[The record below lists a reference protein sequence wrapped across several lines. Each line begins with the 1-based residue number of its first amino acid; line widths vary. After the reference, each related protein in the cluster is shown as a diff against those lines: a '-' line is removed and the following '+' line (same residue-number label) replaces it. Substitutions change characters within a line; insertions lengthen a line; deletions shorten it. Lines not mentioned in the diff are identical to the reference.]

1 MGRWPLPQEC
11 YAAPQKQ
18 PPPCPDAG
26 SWCQCSPAPGEPPP
40 KPRGAVGYHP
50 RRCGSHWVQGLCGV
64 QCPRFASP
72 SHLTHPKTGLG
83 VHLGVLSTMADPIK
97 CPLWGSSLVWGL
109 KRRKNH
115 SEIVSFTKFLNAT
128 KLFLCCIRAKK
139 NRDGFHPLAGLGP
152 SRPTVRA
159 SLARAACR
167 QSSRHGPA
175 TAPAGVIHFMC
186 V

>member
-1 MGRWPLPQEC
+1 MGRCHLPQEC

-40 KPRGAVGYHP
+40 KPRGAVGYYP

-64 QCPRFASP
+64 QCPQFASP
-72 SHLTHPKTGLG
+72 SHLTHPKPGLG
-83 VHLGVLSTMADPIK
+83 VHLGVLSTMADRIK

-109 KRRKNH
+109 KRRKKH

-128 KLFLCCIRAKK
+128 QLFVASEQRKTEMVSTLWQDLA
-139 NRDGFHPLAGLGP
+139 PLAP
-152 SRPTVRA
+152 QRE
-159 SLARAACR
+159 
-167 QSSRHGPA
+167 PA
-175 TAPAGVIHFMC
+175 WPAPPAGRAPGMAPPRHPRV
-186 V
+186 